1 MEFPVLSTP
10 LWTPNL
16 HIMKLNRGFS
26 LLELLIAIVIITI
39 LVTIAYPS
47 YTSYLAKGRRAQAMI
62 DLLYMASQLESF
74 YTMQNTYQ
82 GAAQSL
88 GLKSTTDDH
97 NYQLVIQSTSD
108 SHYNLAAVPNSTQA
122 AIDSSCGT
130 LTLNELGERGD
141 TGTLTPEKCWQ

>member
-16 HIMKLNRGFS
+16 HNMKLNRGFS
-26 LLELLIAIVIITI
+26 LLELLIAIVIIMI

-47 YTSYLAKGRRAQAMI
+47 YTSYLAKGRRVQAMI

-108 SHYNLAAVPNSTQA
+108 SRYNLAAVPSSTQA